1 MIPLCSHLNSEGVG
15 TLGSRDCKD
24 TGTGTGNDSN
34 RELDEVD
41 RVGRGCREDMRGMEG
56 NED

>member
-24 TGTGTGNDSN
+24 TGTGNDSN
-34 RELDEVD
+34 GELDEVD
-41 RVGRGCREDMRGMEG
+41 GVGRGCREDMRDMEG